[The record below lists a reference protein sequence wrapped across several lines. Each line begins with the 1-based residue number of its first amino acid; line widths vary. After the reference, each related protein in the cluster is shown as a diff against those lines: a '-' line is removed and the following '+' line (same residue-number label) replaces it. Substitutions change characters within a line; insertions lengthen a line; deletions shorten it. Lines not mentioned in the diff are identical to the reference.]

1 MPLNFADA
9 LASVRKKAQLRG
21 VPVSQQEVSGVAAG
35 YSEQASSR
43 LARIKALE
51 LEKQKHEET
60 TAMQKSQF
68 EQRMAQ
74 QREDREAAIKAGERE
89 SAVSGATTG
98 ALLGYSA
105 IGGAAGGPVGAFIGY
120 VGGKIASKC
129 IIISSCTSKDSH
141 EVEIAREFRDKYM
154 SNLHLGG
161 YYALAHKIAPLID
174 KSHFLKL
181 IFKKFLVDRLV
192 DYGEWILGRKPKR
205 QLRTSTIITEGF
217 LSLCALIGMQIE
229 IQPYIEAHRQEDLH
243 NET

>member
-1 MPLNFADA
+1 MPLSFTDA

-43 LARIKALE
+43 LAKIVTLQQQKE
-51 LEKQKHEET
+51 QFEKT

-68 EQRMAQ
+68 EQRMEQ
-74 QREDREAAIKAGERE
+74 DRKDREAAIKAGERE
-89 SAVSGATTG
+89 STVSGATTG

-105 IGGAAGGPVGAFIGY
+105 IGGVTGGPVGAVIG
-120 VGGKIASKC
+120 GIAGKILSKC
-129 IIISSCTSKDSH
+129 IIVSSCTSKDSH

-161 YYALAHKIAPLID
+161 YYALSTQYVRLIN
-174 KSHFLKL
+174 KSHFVKL
-181 IFKKFLVDRLV
+181 LTKKFLVDRLV
-192 DYGEWILGRKPKR
+192 DYGEWILGYKPKR

-217 LSLCALIGMQIE
+217 LSLCAFIGMQVE
-229 IQPYIEAHRQEDLH
+229 IQPYIEAHR
-243 NET
+243 

>member
-43 LARIKALE
+43 LARIRALD
-51 LEKQKHEET
+51 LEKQRHEET
-60 TAMQKSQF
+60 RDIQKSQF
-68 EQRMAQ
+68 QQRMAQ
-74 QREDREAAIKAGERE
+74 ERKDRQAAERASRRSTAAT
-89 SAVSGATTG
+89 SATSG
-98 ALLGYSA
+98 ALLGYTVAGS
-105 IGGAAGGPVGAFIGY
+105 AAGGVYGAIIGA
-120 VGGKIASKC
+120 GLGLITSKC
-129 IIISSCTSKDSH
+129 IIISACTSKDSH
-141 EVEIAREFRDKYM
+141 EVEIAREFRNKYM
-154 SNLHLGG
+154 SPYHLGG
-161 YYALAHKIAPLID
+161 YYALAHRIAPIID

-217 LSLCALIGMQIE
+217 LSLCASIGMQIE
-229 IQPYIEAHRQEDLH
+229 IQPYIEAHR
-243 NET
+243 